1 MRLKINLDFL
11 KRSKIKK
18 WKRTGHMVR
27 MTKINWEK
35 KSFGNCSEKGKKG
48 NKRKDGEMG
57 SNNF

>member
-1 MRLKINLDFL
+1 M